1 MRGEGG
7 GEQVERLGRGTET
20 SGEVGEGDRNKWR
33 GWGGELKQ
41 VERLGRGT
49 EASGEV
55 GEGDRSRWRG
65 FGILSSVY
73 VHNIAIKNIIVQ
85 RLSAKDF

>member
-1 MRGEGG
+1 M
-7 GEQVERLGRGTET
+7 
-20 SGEVGEGDRNKWR
+20 
-33 GWGGELKQ
+33 
-41 VERLGRGT
+41 ERLGRGT
-49 EASGEV
+49 EAGGEV

-85 RLSAKDF
+85 RLRAKDKKTTRVFVFCINFIEIVDSTNSYSSILKNNFK

>member
-1 MRGEGG
+1 M
-7 GEQVERLGRGTET
+7 ERLGRGQ
-20 SGEVGEGDRNKWR
+20 
-33 GWGGELKQ
+33 KQ

-65 FGILSSVY
+65 FSILYSVY
-73 VHNIAIKNIIVQ
+73 VHNIAINIIVQ
-85 RLSAKDF
+85 RLRAKDKKTTRSIRFLYKFY